1 MPLLEDKKLIKDV
14 LLEALDELDA
24 IIDLSV
30 TGKHVACE
38 SVMEKLFGAVS
49 DIIELVLSK
58 YEIAELG

>member
-14 LLEALDELDA
+14 LIEALDELDA
-24 IIDLSV
+24 VTDLSV
-30 TGKHVACE
+30 TGKSVAGE

-58 YEIAELG
+58 YDIAELG